1 MHDGRATDDKDVICD
16 GRIGK
21 KNAVKLSNAYAPYAL
36 WKLLRKKGRG
46 CGRRAATRDKK
57 PEQVA

>member
-1 MHDGRATDDKDVICD
+1 MHDACDSRATDDKDVICD

-36 WKLLRKKGRG
+36 WKLHMQS
-46 CGRRAATRDKK
+46 CC
-57 PEQVA
+57 